1 MRRLTVSPNGE
12 YVMVT
17 QVKRPFSYLVPYYR
31 FAAETN
37 IHTDSGKLVTQ
48 LIDRPVE
55 ETRAKGFM
63 ATTPEK
69 RGFAWR
75 ADQAAT
81 ITWVQALDDGD
92 PKQVVPFRDEL
103 LELEAPFKGEP
114 KSLIKTQ
121 NRLQRVHWGNAS
133 IARGR

>member
-1 MRRLTVSPNGE
+1 
-12 YVMVT
+12 MVT

-37 IHTDSGKLVTQ
+37 IHTYGGKLVTQ

-63 ATTPEK
+63 ATTNEK
-69 RGFAWR
+69 RGFEWR

-81 ITWVQALDDGD
+81 ITWVQALDGGD
-92 PKQVVPFRDEL
+92 PKQAVPYRDEL
-103 LELEAPFKGEP
+103 L
-114 KSLIKTQ
+114 
-121 NRLQRVHWGNAS
+121 
-133 IARGR
+133 